1 MSEQKCPCNRSSLVP
16 VVLISL
22 MQGLCLCNSSKISRN
37 SLSCVDSKDKLSYL
51 QAGEFSGDDGLV
63 QSEGNEVDI
72 IEEF

>member
-1 MSEQKCPCNRSSLVP
+1 
-16 VVLISL
+16 

-37 SLSCVDSKDKLSYL
+37 SLSCVDFKDKLSYL
-51 QAGEFSGDDGLV
+51 QAGEFSGDDALV